1 MDIEKIVTP
10 LEIIMIFHYHWVMHK
25 WKERLFKNLSVEP
38 TQEINEK
45 FERTHVATCVILL
58 EIAKSDDEFSSVERE
73 TTKAILK
80 NELVIAD
87 EDIEDL
93 MKIAAEK
100 REHSVDLWEFTN
112 LINENFSEEERIK
125 IIEMAWKII
134 YADKKLDKYEDHL
147 VHVLAK
153 LLRLDHSDLIDA
165 KLRVLYPDRHNDN

>member
-1 MDIEKIVTP
+1 MR
-10 LEIIMIFHYHWVMHK
+10 K
-25 WKERLFKNLSVEP
+25 WKERLLKNLIVDP
-38 TQEINEK
+38 AQEIQEK

-58 EIAKSDDEFSSVERE
+58 EIAKSDDEFSSVEQE
-73 TTKAILK
+73 TIKAMLK
-80 NELVIAD
+80 HELAIAD

-100 REHSVDLWEFTN
+100 REDSVDLWEFTN
-112 LINENFSEEERIK
+112 LINEHFSEKERVK
-125 IIEMAWKII
+125 IIELAWRII

-165 KLRVLYPDRHNDN
+165 KLRVLHTDQYNDN